1 MNPTKRN
8 PAGVDI
14 KRPIALRLMPEERV
28 DAERVAAKL
37 NISLS
42 NLARQSFLE
51 GLPIVE
57 RRNESSLPNQE

>member
-1 MNPTKRN
+1 MNPAKRN
-8 PAGVDI
+8 PAGI
-14 KRPIALRLMPEERV
+14 EIRRPIALRLMPQERE

-57 RRNESSLPNQE
+57 RRNDSSLHQD

>member
-8 PAGVDI
+8 PAGVDLR
-14 KRPIALRLMPEERV
+14 RPIALRLMPAERL

-42 NLARQSFLE
+42 NLARQSFLV

-57 RRNESSLPNQE
+57 NRNESSLPKQE

>member
-8 PAGVDI
+8 PAGVDLR
-14 KRPIALRLMPEERV
+14 RPIALRLMPAERH

-42 NLARQSFLE
+42 NLARQSFLV

-57 RRNESSLPNQE
+57 NRNESSLPKPE

>member
-8 PAGVDI
+8 PAGIDV
-14 KRPIALRLMPEERV
+14 KRPIALRLMPVERQ

-42 NLARQSFLE
+42 NLARQSFLV
-51 GLPIVE
+51 GLPVIE
-57 RRNESSLPNQE
+57 RRNESSLQNQE